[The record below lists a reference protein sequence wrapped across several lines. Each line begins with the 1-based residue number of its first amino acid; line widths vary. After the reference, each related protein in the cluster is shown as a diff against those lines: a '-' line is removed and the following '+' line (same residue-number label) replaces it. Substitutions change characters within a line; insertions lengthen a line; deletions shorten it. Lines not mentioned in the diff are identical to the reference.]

1 MINKDY
7 ILRLAE
13 QIGYELSILIG
24 LRKRNRFQDEL
35 IAIDNLLLKYTGLT
49 SRFINSLADEL
60 LLQSLSPLGK
70 LNVDSALWIAS
81 MLKEEGAA
89 YEGLANSN
97 ESYYR
102 YTKSLYLLLELLFQE
117 HVGSDSPLYNEA
129 EELIHKLADYA
140 LPAHI
145 QQKLFR
151 YYEQRG
157 MYAQAENF
165 LFDLLEQ
172 HPSPETL
179 QAGQEFYQRLQKKS
193 TTDLQLGD
201 FSHEEVQE
209 GLDQLQRFR

>member
-24 LRKRNRFQDEL
+24 LRKRNRYQDEL
-35 IAIDNLLLKYTGLT
+35 LTIDNLLLKYTGLT
-49 SRFINSLADEL
+49 SRFINSLSDEL

-70 LNVDSALWIAS
+70 MNVDTGLWIAS
-81 MLKEEGAA
+81 LLKEEGAA
-89 YEGLANSN
+89 YEGLGNSN

-102 YTKSLYLLLELLFQE
+102 YTKSLYLLLELLHQE
-117 HVGSDSPLYNEA
+117 HVGTDSTLYDDA
-129 EELIHKLADYA
+129 DELIQKLTDYA

-157 MYAQAENF
+157 MYGRAENI

-172 HPSPETL
+172 YPSAKVL
-179 QAGQEFYQRLQKKS
+179 QEGHEFYQRLQKKS
-193 TTDLQLGD
+193 SIDLQLGD

-209 GLDQLQRFR
+209 GIEQLQRFN